1 LNRMGPS
8 VRRAYWNSS
17 VLPRIL
23 VVIAMLMT
31 PHLSPALESRTCAK
45 NIHEMNQL
53 WGDPAFP
60 LRWRETSMSDGKPL
74 VLSIEEKKG
83 KLHIQF
89 VKEKEGLWAEST
101 GYICQVGQTLEIE
114 FTGDEIRLGPAAN
127 WVLKLA
133 MNNGGKFSLK
143 KMGSAEMSI
152 KTSGWQG
159 LFSSK

>member
-1 LNRMGPS
+1 MGRTYWNPS
-8 VRRAYWNSS
+8 VVFRILPLIVML
-17 VLPRIL
+17 VLPL
-23 VVIAMLMT
+23 V
-31 PHLSPALESRTCAK
+31 SPALEARTCAK
-45 NIHEMNQL
+45 NIHEVNQL
-53 WGDPAFP
+53 WGDSAFP

-101 GYICQVGQTLEIE
+101 GQICQAGQALEIE

-133 MNNGGKFSLK
+133 MNNGGKFSLEK
-143 KMGSAEMSI
+143 IGSEELRI

-159 LFSSK
+159 FFSSK